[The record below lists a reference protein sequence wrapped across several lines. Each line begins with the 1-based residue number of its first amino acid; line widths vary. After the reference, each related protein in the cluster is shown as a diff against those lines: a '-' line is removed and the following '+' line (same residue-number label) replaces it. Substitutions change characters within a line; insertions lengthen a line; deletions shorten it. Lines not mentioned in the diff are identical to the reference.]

1 MRAVTTKKL
10 LTLVKSNYQEIAANF
25 NTTRRKEI
33 WPEIRTVAA
42 PVKDS
47 DRILDLGC
55 GNGRLLEALKDKKI
69 DYLGL
74 DSSAALIEL
83 ARQNYPNYKF
93 LVGDILDLPD
103 VLNKYWGDQEDRA
116 AMIKFDYVFC
126 LAVLQH
132 IPGRELRWQAFKLMK
147 ETLSARGKIIISV
160 WNLWS
165 PVWKS
170 KHYRALIFKNY
181 LLKIIGF
188 HDLDFGDLV
197 FPWKNIQ
204 GGIISERYYH
214 AFTARELRNLALK
227 AGFRNIKLTKDD
239 FNYWL
244 TLS

>member
-1 MRAVTTKKL
+1 MKVATAKKL
-10 LTLVKSNYQEIAANF
+10 LALVKNNYQEIAVNF

-33 WPEIRTVAA
+33 WPEIRAVAA
-42 PVKDS
+42 PVKDN

-93 LVGDILDLPD
+93 LVGDILDLADIFKEPSRSSI
-103 VLNKYWGDQEDRA
+103 NPIG
-116 AMIKFDYVFC
+116 INKFDYVFC

-132 IPGRELRWQAFKLMK
+132 IPGGELRLQVLKLMK
-147 ETLSARGKIIISV
+147 EALSARGKIMISV

-170 KHYRALIFKNY
+170 KHYRGMIFRNY
-181 LLKIIGF
+181 LFKIIGF
-188 HDLDFGDLV
+188 QDLDFGDLV

-214 AFTARELRNLALK
+214 AFTARELRNLAIK
-227 AGFRNIKLTKDD
+227 AGFRNIELTKDN